1 MIDVRDFVE
10 STFALDGGAMH
21 GIIPRTLWQRAHT
34 PDDKHR
40 IPLVARALVVDEPR
54 SGART
59 LIETGMGRRWTKK
72 EREIYALGGM
82 PDVPDV
88 LRAAGVDPDTITHV
102 VLTHLH
108 WDHAGGA
115 VVKRDDPGRSEL
127 AFPRARHVVG
137 KACAAYAAA
146 ASDKD
151 AGSFPARWRS
161 ELVLKAPSTLL
172 WEGGELAPGLDAT
185 ISNDFPRGLLVPWAR
200 ERDGKPPVVFP
211 TDLVPT
217 KSHLRPSW
225 VMAYDTEPVVSVREK
240 QALFDELAKVGGELV
255 LYHDPLVEAA
265 RAVATKHGPEL
276 EPCALS

>member
-1 MIDVRDFVE
+1 
-10 STFALDGGAMH
+10 MH

-72 EREIYALGGM
+72 EREIYALADT

-115 VVKRDDPGRSEL
+115 VVKRDDGSLAL

-151 AGSFPARWRS
+151 AGSFRPDDV
-161 ELVLKAPSTLL
+161 ELVLSAPSTLL

-185 ISNDFPRGLLVPWAR
+185 LSNGHTPGLVVPWAR
-200 ERDGKPPVVFP
+200 ERDGKPPLAFP

-240 QALFDELAKVGGELV
+240 QALFDELAKLSGELV